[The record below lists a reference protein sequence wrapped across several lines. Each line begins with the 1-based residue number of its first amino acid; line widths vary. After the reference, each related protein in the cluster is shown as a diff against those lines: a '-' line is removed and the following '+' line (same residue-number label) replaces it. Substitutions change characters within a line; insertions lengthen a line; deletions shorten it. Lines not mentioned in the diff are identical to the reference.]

1 MASSYLISFVLWP
14 NWGGHSI
21 IVKWMW
27 ENWAG
32 AFHQQRLKQKIRAIY
47 SEEVE
52 ICWSNVGWQNKI
64 GKWARQ
70 IFVFALQLQIH
81 ICSHRG
87 RRGEKSRITYFQFH
101 RQYQIVGTICI
112 SLTVDNTQWM
122 NGFYSLVTW
131 ERFFTKNWKVLN
143 HIFLVGRTDGHK

>member
-1 MASSYLISFVLWP
+1 MSEVMNVGVINVGQS
-14 NWGGHSI
+14 
-21 IVKWMW
+21 
-27 ENWAG
+27 
-32 AFHQQRLKQKIRAIY
+32 KIRAKY

-87 RRGEKSRITYFQFH
+87 RRGEKSRITLFQFH

-112 SLTVDNTQWM
+112 SLTVDHTQWM
-122 NGFYSLVTW
+122 IGFFSLEYLESLCTQILI
-131 ERFFTKNWKVLN
+131 EKS
-143 HIFLVGRTDGHK
+143 